1 MALNQDQQDHF
12 NAMKNDYINQI
23 ITESAF
29 TMDEVSLMLK
39 ELKENKDEDLYNFL
53 RSQKPSAVA
62 LKLYLSGLT
71 RRTVDRVSESK
82 RAAANPSAHKETFD
96 KRVRASIGYS
106 MSESN
111 DRVVKE
117 LQRLKNKSDATWRS
131 IEKAAKTSKK
141 EILKHYKI

>member
-12 NAMKNDYINQI
+12 NAMKNEYVNQI

-39 ELKENKDEDLYNFL
+39 ELKENKDEDLYNFM

-96 KRVRASIGYS
+96 KRVRAAIGYS
-106 MSESN
+106 MSESS
-111 DRVVKE
+111 DRVIKE
-117 LQRLKNKSDATWRS
+117 LQRLKNKSDATWKS
-131 IEKAAKTSKK
+131 IEKAAKMPKK
-141 EILKHYKI
+141 DILKHYKI